1 MTADD
6 KVLSFLWILE
16 EYWVKCENEGSYAE
30 AKKARLKYEE
40 LLWKE
45 TTRQKNN
52 IWTA

>member
-1 MTADD
+1 MLD
-6 KVLSFLWILE
+6 FLKLLE
-16 EYWVKCENEGSYAE
+16 EYRVKCENEGQYAE

-52 IWTA
+52 IWTAQE